1 MASRKTAHRRRRV
14 HSSKRRK
21 NVKSRKVMRGGD
33 QATDIRRCNVKGGIL
48 APQSPA
54 KEYIINVA
62 RSANIIPDGVMCSKL
77 VKGNYKWEKTY
88 VSPPPSTPPRHSK
101 ASL

>member
-33 QATDIRRCNVKGGIL
+33 NLSAAIRRCNAKGGIL
-48 APQSPA
+48 APKSPDKDFIIKVALNA
-54 KEYIINVA
+54 KIVPNGE
-62 RSANIIPDGVMCSKL
+62 MCSNL
-77 VKGNYKWEKTY
+77 VKGNHRWEKPY
-88 VSPPPSTPPRHSK
+88 VRPSSQPPSSF
-101 ASL
+101 